1 MPSTLTGS
9 VYLILAVWVRMLN
22 VPRAPSRQ
30 TVFYTPTTMTVSQGD
45 NITGRLVCSPN
56 TRNNRDLDI
65 SITYK
70 AGNDADNT
78 IHYKMCVFFLDFNAT
93 DHPWSGYFENER

>member
-9 VYLILAVWVRMLN
+9 AYLILAFSERMLN
-22 VPRAPSRQ
+22 VPHVSFRQ

-65 SITYK
+65 TITYK

-78 IHYKMCVFFLDFNAT
+78 IHYKMCVFFLDSGAS
-93 DHPWSGYFENER
+93 DSPWSGYLENER